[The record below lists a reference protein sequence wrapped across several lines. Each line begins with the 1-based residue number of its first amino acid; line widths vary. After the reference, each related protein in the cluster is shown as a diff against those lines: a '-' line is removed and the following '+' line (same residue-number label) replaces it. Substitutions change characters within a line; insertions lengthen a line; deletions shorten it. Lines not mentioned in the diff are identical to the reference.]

1 MEDGNKT
8 NRNIN
13 CFKGKLNMKQLQQQ
27 NQESKKNHLVERL
40 LDLGIFKINGK
51 QLYQATLQELVQ
63 AYQQYALKPVH
74 V

>member
-1 MEDGNKT
+1 
-8 NRNIN
+8 
-13 CFKGKLNMKQLQQQ
+13 MKQLQQQ

-51 QLYQATLQELVQ
+51 QLYQATLQELAQ